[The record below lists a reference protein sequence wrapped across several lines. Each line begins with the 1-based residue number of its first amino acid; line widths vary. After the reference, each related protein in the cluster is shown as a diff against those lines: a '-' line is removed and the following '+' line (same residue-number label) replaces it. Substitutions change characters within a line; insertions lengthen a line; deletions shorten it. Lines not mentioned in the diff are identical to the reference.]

1 MSFLSSVFSAAVPGL
16 VQGAFSLF
24 GKKGLSERK
33 QAALQHKYWRESV
46 DYQTQNQGR
55 QLKELVKGAQEAG
68 FNPLTVL
75 RGGGGA
81 GYQQTHA
88 PILSA
93 PFTAGGSSG
102 FAAGL
107 ASGIQAAFDYDP
119 LDEEKSRIEL
129 EIMEAQLRRISN
141 SSPEEYTR
149 LGAVPV
155 ATGSRNKSSEVAK
168 QGQIQQGDVEVT
180 NVWPKSFGLEA
191 HPYFVNAEAWEDRY
205 GEIIGG
211 AADGILN
218 TSADVTWNVNR
229 GLAAGIRYFGG
240 SSDGN
245 WMPYVGM

>member
-93 PFTAGGSSG
+93 PFTAGGLGRLCIWASVRHSSG
-102 FAAGL
+102 
-107 ASGIQAAFDYDP
+107 I
-119 LDEEKSRIEL
+119 
-129 EIMEAQLRRISN
+129 
-141 SSPEEYTR
+141 
-149 LGAVPV
+149 
-155 ATGSRNKSSEVAK
+155 
-168 QGQIQQGDVEVT
+168 
-180 NVWPKSFGLEA
+180 
-191 HPYFVNAEAWEDRY
+191 
-205 GEIIGG
+205 
-211 AADGILN
+211 
-218 TSADVTWNVNR
+218 
-229 GLAAGIRYFGG
+229 
-240 SSDGN
+240 
-245 WMPYVGM
+245 